1 MHVTYINKGQ
11 VVIHFKLDV
20 LYLNHLLKKIKIEYF
35 YLFIYLLYLR
45 ILAKKWQDFH
55 DEG

>member
-1 MHVTYINKGQ
+1 MQVTYINKGQ